1 MMRAAG
7 MIGVLLLL
15 GACASE
21 RVPTNR
27 ELEGRARDYERGGVS
42 GIAAPENAEAATARN
57 TCGARAYAD
66 RIGTPVA
73 DMQVPATAR
82 VIAPGTAVTDDF
94 RSNRLNIITDANG
107 VITALQC
114 Y

>member
-1 MMRAAG
+1 MRLAE
-7 MIGVLLLL
+7 ILGVLVLL

-21 RVPTNR
+21 RTPTYR
-27 ELEGRARDYERGGVS
+27 ELERSASVYERGGVS
-42 GIAAPENAEAATARN
+42 GIAAPQNADDATARN
-57 TCGARAYAD
+57 TCGARAFRD
-66 RIGTPVA
+66 RIGAPVV
-73 DMQVPATAR
+73 DMQVPASAR

-94 RSNRLNIITDANG
+94 RPNRLNIITDDNG